1 MAVKGQTTDD
11 LELLLAVMPERVR
24 RAIEARSDRGSI
36 IEIVLD
42 GRRTVRVGAEVDTG
56 ALIRII
62 EALEKRR

>member
-1 MAVKGQTTDD
+1 MMLPAPLAAPVTT
-11 LELLLAVMPERVR
+11 PEPTRPT
-24 RAIEARSDRGSI
+24 I